1 MSVIQNIT
9 DKFKQFGPTTWSIKN
24 KTAIYLIM
32 LAVSGWGVYQFNTLP
47 KEQFPD
53 IVIPTIYVSTTY
65 VGNSPKDMENLV
77 TRPIEKQIKGITGA
91 KINKFTSTS
100 QQDYSAIVVEFETDV
115 STDVALQKVK
125 DAVDK
130 AKQDLPT
137 DLTTQPTALEVSFS
151 DQPIMYVNI
160 SGDYDQQRL
169 KKFADDM
176 KDRLEELPQLN
187 RVDIVG
193 APEREFQI
201 DVDNYK
207 MRSANLSFD
216 DIDNA
221 VKGENLDIS
230 GGLLD
235 VGNMKRNL
243 QLKGQFHTKEDIS
256 QIIVRSPNG
265 GGAVYL
271 KDIATIKDTIK
282 DRESYARLSGKNVV
296 TLNIIKRAGENLIA
310 TSDTVKGTVEAMRAD
325 LPKDLNIVV
334 TGDLSTKTRSSFN
347 DLVNSII
354 IGFIL
359 VLIILMFFM
368 GVVNAFF
375 VALSVPL
382 SMFVAF
388 VFLPAADLVIG
399 THVTLN
405 FIVLFALLFG
415 LGIIVDDAIV
425 VIENTHRIFSQSKG
439 KLSAPQSAMMAA
451 GEVFVPVFAGTVTTL
466 APFFPLLFW
475 PGLIGKFMVYL
486 PAMLIFTL
494 AASLVVAFI
503 MNPVFAVDFMNHPE
517 DEEKTSR
524 FAIFRRPALWIAIV
538 MGILLDFSHL
548 TFLGNLLLL
557 IVILVILNK
566 LIFEQMIHG
575 FQNRVLPWIMGHYES
590 LLRWALK
597 GWRPAWLLFSTF
609 LLLIFSF
616 IFFGLRKVD
625 VVFFP
630 QGAPNQ
636 IYVYLKLPVGTNV
649 DYTDSVTHLLEDRV
663 YKVLGMEN
671 GKQNPAVE
679 SVISNVAIGANDPTS
694 GDQSTHP
701 ELGRIQVSFVDFALR
716 KGANTSAYL
725 DSIRH
730 VMKGIPGAEIS
741 VDQEKGGPPTD
752 PPVNIEVASEDFD
765 DLIKTATSLKN
776 YLDSLQ
782 TPGVEELKMDIDL
795 TNPEVTLTVDRQRA
809 MSEGVSS
816 AQIGQTLRTAVFGKE
831 SSKIKEGK
839 DEYKIYIR
847 NLASQR
853 KNLIDLLNMNV
864 TFRDIAGGGAIKN
877 VPISSLVKV
886 DFTSTLGS
894 VKRKNQKRVITLR
907 SNVLNGYTPP
917 GVNAQLAKSIADF
930 KKKPD
935 DVTIRQTGEG
945 AQQAETVAFLGK
957 ALVIALVII
966 LGCLVLQFNSASK
979 AVIILNEILF
989 SVIGVILGFAITKMQ
1004 VSAIMTGLG
1013 IVGLAGIVVKN
1024 GILVIEFTDELR
1036 ARGMKTREAV
1046 IAAGKTRII
1055 PVLLTAMAAILA
1067 LIPLAVG
1074 FNINFVTLFSDLDPH
1089 IYFGGDNAVF
1099 WKPLSW
1105 TIIFGLAFAFFMTL
1119 FMVPSMYL
1127 IAERLRRPM
1136 RKMYGGKWISFL
1148 GIPPFTPIFLYLVL
1162 VCLQLKPVQ
1171 RFYRVIPYNLLFGFA
1186 LMPILLLVMWLI
1198 GAPAAILSFFGLLSL
1213 PFILLVVIRQVLRF
1227 FIWIISLFK

>member
-1 MSVIQNIT
+1 MSSLENIT
-9 DKFKQFGPTTWSIKN
+9 GKFKDFVVTSWAIKS
-24 KTAIYLIM
+24 KTFVYLLM
-32 LAVSGWGVYQFNTLP
+32 LVVSGIGVTQFITLP

-53 IVIPTIYVSTTY
+53 IVIPTIYVSTIYT
-65 VGNSPKDMENLV
+65 GTSPKDMENLV

-115 STDVALQKVK
+115 KTDVALQKVK
-125 DAVDK
+125 DAIDK
-130 AKQDLPT
+130 SKQDLPT
-137 DLTTQPTALEVSFS
+137 DLTQEPTALEVNLS

-176 KDRLEELPQLN
+176 KDRLEDLPELN

-201 DVDNYK
+201 NVDNYK
-207 MRSANLSFD
+207 LRAANLTFD
-216 DIDNA
+216 DISNA

-243 QLKGQFHTKEDIS
+243 QLKGQFHTAQDIS

-271 KDIATIKDTIK
+271 KDIAVIKDTIK
-282 DRESYARLSGKNVV
+282 DRESYARLAGKNVV
-296 TLNIIKRAGENLIA
+296 TLNIIKRSGENLIQ
-310 TSDTVKGTVEAMRAD
+310 TSDDVRKTVAD
-325 LPKDLNIVV
+325 MQTSLPRDLKIDV
-334 TGDLSTKTRSSFN
+334 TGDQSTKTRTSFD
-347 DLVNSII
+347 DLVNSIV

-399 THVTLN
+399 AHVTLN

-425 VIENTHRIFSQSKG
+425 VIENTHRIFTQGKG
-439 KLSAPQSAMMAA
+439 KIDAPTSARMAA
-451 GEVFVPVFAGTVTTL
+451 GEVFVPVLAGTVTTL

-475 PGLIGKFMVYL
+475 PGIIGKFMVYL

-494 AASLVVAFI
+494 AASLIVAFI
-503 MNPVFAVDFMNHPE
+503 MNPIFAVDFMSHT
-517 DEEKTSR
+517 DDGTTRSK
-524 FAIFRRPALWIAIV
+524 ADIFKKPGFWIAV
-538 MGILLDFSHL
+538 VFGVLLDLAHV
-548 TFLGNLLLL
+548 TFAGNLLLFM
-557 IVILVILNK
+557 VILAILNK
-566 LIFEQMIHG
+566 FVFDGLIHG
-575 FQNRVLPWIMGHYES
+575 FQNKALPWIMGHYES

-597 GWRPAWLLFSTF
+597 GWRPAWLLLSTF
-609 LLLIFSF
+609 VLLVISF
-616 IFFGLRKVD
+616 IFFGARNVQ

-630 QGAPNQ
+630 KGDPNQ
-636 IYVYLKLPVGTNV
+636 IFVYLKLPVGTAV
-649 DYTDSVTHLLEDRV
+649 DYTDSVTKTLEA
-663 YKVLGMEN
+663 KVQRILGMQDN
-671 GKQNPAVE
+671 KNNPIVE
-679 SVISNVAIGANDPTS
+679 SVIANVAIGANDPQS

-701 ELGRIQVSFVDFALR
+701 ELGRIQVSFVEYAKR
-716 KGANTSAYL
+716 NGIHTAVYL

-730 VMKGIPGAEIS
+730 VMNGIPGAEIS
-741 VDQEKGGPPTD
+741 VDQESSGPPTD
-752 PPVNIEVASEDFD
+752 PPVNLEVASDDFD
-765 DLIKTATSLKN
+765 DLIKTAVSLKN

-782 TPGVEELKMDIDL
+782 TPGVEELKMDVDL
-795 TNPEVTLTVDRQRA
+795 TNPEITLTVDRQRA
-809 MSEGVSS
+809 MTEGVSS
-816 AQIGQTLRTAVFGKE
+816 AQIGQQLRTALFGLE
-831 SSKIKEGK
+831 ASKIKEGK
-839 DEYKIYIR
+839 DEYKIQIR
-847 NLASQR
+847 NLAVQR

-864 TFRDIAGGGAIKN
+864 TFRDIASGGQIKN
-877 VPISSLVKV
+877 VPISSLVHV
-886 DFTSTLGS
+886 DYTSTLGS
-894 VKRKNQKRVITLR
+894 VKRKNQKRVITLK
-907 SNVLNGYTPP
+907 SNVLNGYTPTA
-917 GVNAQLAKSIADF
+917 VNQQLAASIADF

-935 DVTIRQTGEG
+935 GVTIKQTGEG
-945 AQQAETVAFLGK
+945 EQQAETGAFLFK
-957 ALVIALVII
+957 ALIIALAAI
-966 LGCLVLQFNSASK
+966 LGVLVLQFNSVSK

-989 SVIGVILGFAITKMQ
+989 SVIGVILGFAITKME
-1004 VSAIMTGLG
+1004 VSVIMTGLG

-1036 ARGMKTREAV
+1036 ERGMKTREAA
-1046 IAAGKTRII
+1046 IEAGKTRII
-1055 PVLLTAMAAILA
+1055 PVLLTALAAILA
-1067 LIPLAVG
+1067 LVPLAIG
-1074 FNINFVTLFSDLDPH
+1074 FNINFVTLFADLNPH

-1105 TIIFGLAFAFFMTL
+1105 TIIFGLTFAFFMTL

-1127 IAERLRRPM
+1127 LAERLRRPM
-1136 RKMYGGKWISFL
+1136 RRHWGGKWVSFL
-1148 GIPPFTPIFLYLVL
+1148 GIPPFTLIFLLLMFITIIRHRIEVTRRRRR
-1162 VCLQLKPVQ
+1162 LQG
-1171 RFYRVIPYNLLFGFA
+1171 RR
-1186 LMPILLLVMWLI
+1186 
-1198 GAPAAILSFFGLLSL
+1198 GADETWVRSWF
-1213 PFILLVVIRQVLRF
+1213 
-1227 FIWIISLFK
+1227 